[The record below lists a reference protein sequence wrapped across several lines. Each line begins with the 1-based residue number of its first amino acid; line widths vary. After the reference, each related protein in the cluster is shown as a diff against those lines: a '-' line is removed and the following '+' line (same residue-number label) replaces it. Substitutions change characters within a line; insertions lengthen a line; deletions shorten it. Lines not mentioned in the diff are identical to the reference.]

1 MAVRTPLIPFTGEA
15 KAAGSVLIK
24 PESLQP
30 TGAFKLRGAY
40 NAVYAVTR
48 DLDSCALPDGVVA
61 HSSGNHGFAVAYAAR
76 LLGISAAIVVPE
88 NAPAVKTDAIE
99 STGAELVRVEP
110 TLAARIAATDE
121 IARVRR
127 YHPIAP
133 FDDRDVIAGQG
144 TVGLEIAEDFTAGP
158 GQGAGPPSAVLVPVS
173 GGGLISGI
181 AVAVKALLP
190 GTRVIGV
197 EPELAA
203 DARDSLRAGARVA
216 WTSAQ
221 TSRTRADALRV
232 EQVGELTFPHI
243 QAYVDDIVTV
253 SEDEML
259 DAIRELAR
267 RARLIAEPGGAAAVA
282 AALCRGAAELG
293 ISSATRAPGT
303 VSASTVS
310 ASTGVPRA
318 RGPRS
323 SRCCPAGTSNLPC
336 WPTSSACS
344 PTLGSVM
351 RSVLAY
357 TSARILMFGCAVI
370 LLYAAG
376 ARGILLLGL
385 GLVISALASYVLLNK
400 QRAIIAGKLNG
411 RLSKVGSR
419 ATEFRGRL
427 EEGTKSEDEEDEEE
441 AVR

>member
-1 MAVRTPLIPFTGEA
+1 RGVAVRTPLVPFTSGGR
-15 KAAGSVLIK
+15 AGSLVLK

-48 DLDSCALPDGVVA
+48 GLDSCALPEGVVA

-88 NAPAVKTDAIE
+88 NAPAVKTDAII
-99 STGAELVRVEP
+99 SAGAELVRVPP

-127 YHPIAP
+127 YHPVAP

-144 TVGLEIAEDFTAGP
+144 TIGLEIAEDFTGGQA
-158 GQGAGPPSAVLVPVS
+158 QGAKQPSAVLVPVS

-203 DARDSLRAGARVA
+203 DARDSLRAGSRVA

-232 EQVGELTFPHI
+232 EQVGELTFPHLA
-243 QAYVDDIVTV
+243 AYVDDIVTV

-259 DAIRELAR
+259 GAIRQLAT

-282 AALCRGAAELG
+282 AALYRDAADLG
-293 ISSATRAPGT
+293 I
-303 VSASTVS
+303 
-310 ASTGVPRA
+310 
-318 RGPRS
+318 
-323 SRCCPAGTSNLPC
+323 
-336 WPTSSACS
+336 
-344 PTLGSVM
+344 
-351 RSVLAY
+351 
-357 TSARILMFGCAVI
+357 TSARDKPLVAVVSGGNIDPTLLTEILQAK
-370 LLYAAG
+370 
-376 ARGILLLGL
+376 
-385 GLVISALASYVLLNK
+385 SYT
-400 QRAIIAGKLNG
+400 G
-411 RLSKVGSR
+411 
-419 ATEFRGRL
+419 
-427 EEGTKSEDEEDEEE
+427 
-441 AVR
+441 

>member
-1 MAVRTPLIPFTGEA
+1 VSLEEIGAAARRLRGVTVRTPLIPFTGKA
-15 KAAGSVLIK
+15 KAASTLLIK

-48 DLDSCALPDGVVA
+48 DLDSCILPAGVVA

-88 NAPAVKTDAIE
+88 NAPAVKTEAIE

-121 IARVRR
+121 IARVRG
-127 YHPIAP
+127 YHPVAP
-133 FDDRDVIAGQG
+133 FDDLDVIAGQG
-144 TVGLEIAEDFTAGP
+144 TVGLEIAEDFAAA
-158 GQGAGPPSAVLVPVS
+158 GQGAKQPAAVLVPVS

-181 AVAVKALLP
+181 AVAVKARLP

-203 DARDSLRAGARVA
+203 DARDSLRAGTRVA

-221 TSRTRADALRV
+221 TARTRADALRV

-259 DAIRELAR
+259 DAIRRLAR
-267 RARLIAEPGGAAAVA
+267 QGRLIAEPGGAAAVA
-282 AALCRGAAELG
+282 AALCRDATELG
-293 ISSATRAPGT
+293 ITSATQAPVVAVLSGGNIDPALLADILQT
-303 VSASTVS
+303 ESY
-310 ASTGVPRA
+310 TG
-318 RGPRS
+318 
-323 SRCCPAGTSNLPC
+323 
-336 WPTSSACS
+336 
-344 PTLGSVM
+344 
-351 RSVLAY
+351 
-357 TSARILMFGCAVI
+357 
-370 LLYAAG
+370 
-376 ARGILLLGL
+376 
-385 GLVISALASYVLLNK
+385 
-400 QRAIIAGKLNG
+400 
-411 RLSKVGSR
+411 
-419 ATEFRGRL
+419 
-427 EEGTKSEDEEDEEE
+427 
-441 AVR
+441 

>member
-1 MAVRTPLIPFTGEA
+1 VAEFVSLDEIGTAADRLRGVVVRTPLVPFTGA
-15 KAAGSVLIK
+15 SAAAGGLLIK

-30 TGAFKLRGAY
+30 TGSFKLRGAY

-48 DLDSCALPDGVVA
+48 DLNSCALPAGVVA

-76 LLGISAAIVVPE
+76 LLGISAAIVVPS

-99 STGAELVRVEP
+99 SAGAELIRVEP

-121 IARVRR
+121 IARVRG

-144 TVGLEIAEDFTAGP
+144 TIGLEIAEDLTAGAP
-158 GQGAGPPSAVLVPVS
+158 AAVLVPIS

-203 DARDSLRAGARVA
+203 DTRASLRAGERVA

-221 TSRTRADALRV
+221 TARTRADALRV

-253 SEDEML
+253 SEDELL
-259 DAIRELAR
+259 DAIRRLAR
-267 RARLIAEPGGAAAVA
+267 QARLIAEPGGAVAVA
-282 AALCRGAAELG
+282 AALSRNATELG
-293 ISSATRAPGT
+293 ITAATQSPIVAVLSGGNIDPALLSDILQ
-303 VSASTVS
+303 VQSY
-310 ASTGVPRA
+310 TG
-318 RGPRS
+318 
-323 SRCCPAGTSNLPC
+323 
-336 WPTSSACS
+336 
-344 PTLGSVM
+344 
-351 RSVLAY
+351 
-357 TSARILMFGCAVI
+357 
-370 LLYAAG
+370 
-376 ARGILLLGL
+376 
-385 GLVISALASYVLLNK
+385 
-400 QRAIIAGKLNG
+400 
-411 RLSKVGSR
+411 
-419 ATEFRGRL
+419 
-427 EEGTKSEDEEDEEE
+427 
-441 AVR
+441 